1 MAVLIELIMEEI
13 MTCMKKTALAAGMA
27 CMMVAPGIASAADEE
42 LMEASSVLDSGITNG
57 LNEFGQIRNILLD
70 ESGKFVEYIF
80 FETSET
86 FSQTTDGE
94 GFVEIEN
101 VEFAPDI
108 AVGEW
113 EVIVEDT
120 DAQRQ
125 PEELEV
131 DRSEA
136 DHRLLSNLLDES
148 IQFSDQQ
155 ARAIDDILINP
166 ETGEIEYFTVEMD
179 NESFFNQQ
187 MRAIPASEVEIGMAG
202 EVTASVPL
210 SEVDNNSKYQLS
222 SR

>member
-1 MAVLIELIMEEI
+1 
-13 MTCMKKTALAAGMA
+13 
-27 CMMVAPGIASAADEE
+27 
-42 LMEASSVLDSGITNG
+42 VLDSGITNG
-57 LNEFGQIRNILLD
+57 LNEFGQVRNVLLD
-70 ESGKFVEYIF
+70 ENSKSVEYIF

-86 FSQTTDGE
+86 FNQTTDGE

-101 VEFAPDI
+101 VEFAPDVAI
-108 AVGEW
+108 GEW

-120 DAQRQ
+120 DAQRK

-179 NESFFNQQ
+179 SGSFFGQQ
-187 MRAIPASEVEIGMAG
+187 MRAIPASEVQIGM
-202 EVTASVPL
+202 
-210 SEVDNNSKYQLS
+210 
-222 SR
+222 